1 MLSNRKRT
9 VLTTVRTGGL
19 ALLVAGCGSMTGG
32 SARFQPEQ
40 FGSTTTHSRNYPAS
54 ETMTCEAARRALLSQ
69 GYVITL
75 ADADHINGKKNF
87 QPDAEVHVEI
97 EFHVVCAPDG
107 RRGKKTTAFVNA
119 LQDRYALK
127 KSNNSAS
134 LGVGAFGSLSVP
146 FTSSDDS
153 LVKVASETITN
164 EPFYERFFA
173 LMQRYLTADILDDAP
188 PEGEL
193 PMPPPMPSRAASGVA
208 SGAKPSAP
216 AASSAEPASA
226 SAASP
231 PAASA
236 STPATS
242 PADSAASAPTP
253 ASSAS
258 APQPAASAASRP

>member
-1 MLSNRKRT
+1 MRIGLSAVRAGALA
-9 VLTTVRTGGL
+9 VLL
-19 ALLVAGCGSMTGG
+19 AGCGITGG
-32 SARFQPEQ
+32 GARFQPEQ

-54 ETMTCEAARRALLSQ
+54 EAMTCEAARRALLSQ

-75 ADADHINGKKNF
+75 ADADHINGKKYF

-134 LGVGAFGSLSVP
+134 LGVGALGSLSVP

-173 LMQRYLTADILDDAP
+173 LMQRYLTADILDDVPA
-188 PEGEL
+188 EAEL
-193 PMPPPMPSRAASGVA
+193 PLPPPLPSRAASGVA
-208 SGAKPSAP
+208 AK
-216 AASSAEPASA
+216 
-226 SAASP
+226 
-231 PAASA
+231 
-236 STPATS
+236 PATS
-242 PADSAASAPTP
+242 APSAASAPASS

-258 APQPAASAASRP
+258 APASSTSSAEASASAAASAPTSSASAPEPAASAASQP

>member
-1 MLSNRKRT
+1 
-9 VLTTVRTGGL
+9 
-19 ALLVAGCGSMTGG
+19 MTGG
-32 SARFQPEQ
+32 GARFQPEQ

-54 ETMTCEAARRALLSQ
+54 EVMTCEAARRALLSQ

-75 ADADHINGKKNF
+75 ADADHINGKKYF

-134 LGVGAFGSLSVP
+134 LGVGALGSLSVP

-173 LMQRYLTADILDDAP
+173 LMQRYLSADILDDAP
-188 PEGEL
+188 VEGEL
-193 PMPPPMPSRAASGVA
+193 PLPPPMPSRAAS
-208 SGAKPSAP
+208 
-216 AASSAEPASA
+216 
-226 SAASP
+226 SAAAK

-236 STPATS
+236 P
-242 PADSAASAPTP
+242 SAS

-258 APQPAASAASRP
+258 APASSASSVEPAASASASASSASAPEPAASAASQP

>member
-1 MLSNRKRT
+1 MRT
-9 VLTTVRTGGL
+9 ALTAVRAGALTV
-19 ALLVAGCGSMTGG
+19 LVAGCGITGG
-32 SARFQPEQ
+32 GARFQPEQ

-54 ETMTCEAARRALLSQ
+54 EAMTCEAARRALLSQ

-75 ADADHINGKKNF
+75 ADADHINGKKYF

-134 LGVGAFGSLSVP
+134 LGVGALGSLSVP

-173 LMQRYLTADILDDAP
+173 LMQRYLSADILDDAP
-188 PEGEL
+188 AEGEL
-193 PMPPPMPSRAASGVA
+193 PLPPPMPSRAASSAAAAAAAKPAA
-208 SGAKPSAP
+208 SGAKPSASAASSP
-216 AASSAEPASA
+216 ASSASSAEPA
-226 SAASP
+226 
-231 PAASA
+231 
-236 STPATS
+236 
-242 PADSAASAPTP
+242 ASAPAATSAP

-258 APQPAASAASRP
+258 APEPAASAASQP